1 MILILIWFFYEN
13 VIVKINLNWLIL
25 LFSDIVIFIVWKK
38 ILFVGIY
45 ILDNFFI
52 FVILSVFVKKK
63 YLESVV

>member
-38 ILFVGIY
+38 FLFFGIY

-52 FVILSVFVKKK
+52 FVILI
-63 YLESVV
+63 L